1 MRKFWARTD
10 LGYKEKAQRHCRGKQ
25 QDEWYTSNKSVYVI
39 INQEGQRYSDYDT
52 EYYSTHAHW
61 HETRVIERVDFGPA
75 CDPRDETANQ
85 Q

>member
-1 MRKFWARTD
+1 M
-10 LGYKEKAQRHCRGKQ
+10 
-25 QDEWYTSNKSVYVI
+25 I
-39 INQEGQRYSDYDT
+39 INQEGQRYSEYDT
-52 EYYSTHAHW
+52 EYYDTHAHW